1 MSSED
6 YEETGLIDLTQL
18 REAIQSVFDDLEPD
32 ILDWMLYFT
41 YSNSKG
47 FDKMQYKFLVQMIDD
62 ALEK

>member
-47 FDKMQYKFLVQMIDD
+47 FDKMQYKFLIQMIDD

>member
-1 MSSED
+1 
-6 YEETGLIDLTQL
+6 
-18 REAIQSVFDDLEPD
+18 VFDDLEPD

-47 FDKMQYKFLVQMIDD
+47 FDKMQYKFLIQMIDD

>member
-41 YSNSKG
+41 YSNSKS
-47 FDKMQYKFLVQMIDD
+47 FDKMQYKCLIKMIN
-62 ALEK
+62 

>member
-41 YSNSKG
+41 YSNSKS
-47 FDKMQYKFLVQMIDD
+47 FDKMQYKFLIQMIDD

>member
-18 REAIQSVFDDLEPD
+18 REAIQSVFDDLEPN

-47 FDKMQYKFLVQMIDD
+47 FDKMQYKFLIQMIDD

>member
-32 ILDWMLYFT
+32 ILNWMLYFT

-47 FDKMQYKFLVQMIDD
+47 FDKM
-62 ALEK
+62 